1 MHHRVGFVAYDPGMS
16 RPTREPPRTFS
27 SSWPEIQCEDHIAEK
42 ARLLAINIKTIT
54 DRDGLRTI
62 ARTTGVAHSILS
74 RIVSGDTWA
83 DTHTLARL
91 EHTLNAPLWPPHTRQ
106 H

>member
-1 MHHRVGFVAYDPGMS
+1 MHQPVGFAAYDPGMS

-42 ARLLAINIKTIT
+42 ARLLAINIKPIT
-54 DRDGLRTI
+54 ERDGIRTI
-62 ARTTGVAHSILS
+62 ARRTGVAHSILS
-74 RIVSGDTWA
+74 RIISGDTWA

-91 EHTLNAPLWPPHTRQ
+91 EHNLNTALWPRHTRQ
-106 H
+106 P